1 MSDRPASP
9 LSDELVVFVLAAVAF
24 VLMAAPGITW
34 MDDGELAAAAYALGG
49 AHPPGHPVHTLLGK
63 LATLIPVGEIGF
75 RVTLVSALS
84 MAATASGVVAL
95 ARTLVPGE
103 RVASLVAG
111 GLVVLSPV
119 AQVNASRVEVY
130 GPVAAMVVWATACAL
145 RFCRA
150 AEDEG
155 RAADALVAAVLFGCA
170 AAVHPVIAAAAA
182 VVPAL
187 AVIRAAGVR
196 LIRIGPWAL
205 LLGLLPLIAYAQ
217 LAVRAGAA
225 SPPLMVWGD
234 PTSAGALWTLVTGA
248 NYQGNF
254 ALAGLAG
261 RFSGLALLV
270 GEGMGLGIL
279 VGGLVGLGTGAATG
293 LRGAGTVLLSAACV
307 IGGAALQA
315 RFNPDMPGYVL
326 PALALLAAG
335 LAPAIGAGLRMLPS
349 VPTGPRR
356 HLVAAALALPL
367 VAVGLA
373 GRTARATD
381 SGFRRGDDPTRRVAA
396 TVGQMP
402 PGPAAYVVHG
412 DDALFPALYE
422 RIVAGYRPDVAIV
435 NGELMRDRWF
445 VTQVDRSL
453 PALYVPF
460 VNDGRRYPSM
470 VEALVTGNLMAG
482 RPVGGDEW
490 IWRTGKPS
498 PAAPMGRGYRY
509 GPEPTRAAPA
519 PPPPDYRGAVGARV
533 AGRIGLTR
541 ALYEAARGRLPAAV
555 TATALSNRF
564 AGDEDALAAATPDPG
579 RPVLYGLVPHKTP
592 IFIFARW
599 QAELFGDD
607 LAWIAGLPPP
617 DPAVAGAVY
626 ERRVH
631 LVWRQVLSGAIAV
644 DALPD
649 GVLDADAYRV
659 LGDLLAKRN
668 PAASRAAYR
677 RAGE

>member
-1 MSDRPASP
+1 MTDASP
-9 LSDELVVFVLAAVAF
+9 RRWPDELIVFVLAAAAF
-24 VLMAAPGITW
+24 TLMAAPGITW
-34 MDDGELAAAAYALGG
+34 MDDGELAAAAFTLGG

-103 RVASLVAG
+103 RVASLVAA

-119 AQVNASRVEVY
+119 AQVNATRVEVY
-130 GPVAAMVVWATACAL
+130 GPVAALVVWATVRAL

-150 AEDEG
+150 AEDDR
-155 RAADALVAAVLFGCA
+155 RASDALVAAVLFGCA
-170 AAVHPVIAAAAA
+170 AAIHPVIAAAAA
-182 VVPAL
+182 VAPAV

-196 LIRIGPWAL
+196 LVRIGPWAL
-205 LLGLLPLIAYAQ
+205 LLGLVPLIAYAQ
-217 LAVRAGAA
+217 LPARAGAA
-225 SPPLMVWGD
+225 SPPFLVWGD
-234 PTSAGALWTLVTGA
+234 PTSAGALWKLVTGA

-254 ALAGLAG
+254 ALAGLPG
-261 RFSGLALLV
+261 RFAGLALMV

-279 VGGLVGLGTGAATG
+279 IGGLVGLGTGAATG
-293 LRGAGTVLLSAACV
+293 LRGAGTVLLAAVCV
-307 IGGAALQA
+307 IGGAALQSA
-315 RFNPDMPGYVL
+315 FNPDMPGYVT

-349 VPTGPRR
+349 MPGARR
-356 HLVAAALALPL
+356 HLVAGALALPL

-381 SGFRRGDDPTRRVAA
+381 SGFRRGDDTTRRVAD
-396 TVGQMP
+396 TVGRMP
-402 PGPAAYVVHG
+402 PGPGAYVTHG

-422 RIVAGYRPDVAIV
+422 RIVAGCRPDIALVD
-435 NGELMRDRWF
+435 GELMRDRWF
-445 VTQVDRSL
+445 VTHVKRSL

-460 VNDGRRYPSM
+460 VDDDRRYPSM
-470 VEALVTGNLMAG
+470 AEALVTGNLMAG

-490 IWRTGKPS
+490 LWRTGKAS
-498 PAAPMGRGYRY
+498 PAVPMGRGYRY
-509 GPEPTRAAPA
+509 GPEPEQPA
-519 PPPPDYRGAVGARV
+519 PPPPPPHYRGEVGARV

-541 ALYEAARGRLPAAV
+541 GLYEASRGRLPAAV
-555 TATALSNRF
+555 TAAGLAERF
-564 AGDEDALAAATPDPG
+564 AGNTAALAATTPDPA
-579 RPVLYGLVPHKTP
+579 RPVLYGLVPRETP
-592 IFIFARW
+592 AFIFSRW

-607 LAWIAGLPPP
+607 LAWIAGLPAPA
-617 DPAVAGAVY
+617 PAVAGAVY

-631 LVWRQVLSGAIAV
+631 LAFRRVLSGVLAV
-644 DALPD
+644 DAIPA
-649 GVLDADAYRV
+649 GVLDAAAYRA
-659 LGDLLAKRN
+659 LGAILGKRD
-668 PAASRAAYR
+668 PAGSRAAYR